1 MANISKKYGKWYVQ
15 IRRTFHKPIYKSF
28 IAKQDAQRWARETER
43 LIETGQ
49 FVDMSE
55 ANKTT
60 LKQLLER
67 YEREVSSKKRTTT
80 DKYLI
85 RNILKYDFVHKPLSH
100 VSSSDIAEFR
110 DARLNTTSTRHHSKV
125 SGSSVNRELSIL
137 SDCIN
142 RAIKEWGCYI
152 RENPVKTGLRCK
164 ENDRRIRRLE
174 NGEYEK
180 LMSSCK
186 TNRAFWCPIIDFAV
200 HTGMRRGELLK
211 ITWDMVHFDKMFITL
226 PPAITKT
233 NRVRNVPLQPKSLE
247 ILRSLPRSI
256 NGRIF
261 PIGLKNFERSFRA
274 ICSRAGIHGLRF
286 HDLKREAISRL
297 FEKGLSVSE
306 VQLFVGNSLASLSVY
321 TEHNSTTLAEK
332 LAK

>member
-1 MANISKKYGKWYVQ
+1 VATIRKKREKWCVE
-15 IRRTFHKPIYKSF
+15 IRRSFHKHLSKSF
-28 IAKQDAQRWARETER
+28 ITKQDAQRWARETER
-43 LIETGQ
+43 LIEIGQ
-49 FVDMSE
+49 YADLSE

-67 YEREVSSKKRTTT
+67 YEREVSSRKRTTS

-85 RNILKYDFVHKPLSH
+85 RNIMQHDLVNKVLAHI
-100 VSSSDIAEFR
+100 SSTDIAEFR
-110 DARLNTTSTRHHSKV
+110 DVRLNSISQRLHSKV

-137 SDCIN
+137 SDCIKK
-142 RAIKEWGCYI
+142 AINEWGCYI
-152 RENPVKTGLRCK
+152 RENPVKPGLRCK
-164 ENDRRIRRLE
+164 ENNRRHRRLE
-174 NGEYEK
+174 IGEYEL
-180 LMSSCK
+180 LMNSCK
-186 TNRAFWCPIIDFAV
+186 SNKAFWCPVIDFAI

-226 PPAITKT
+226 PPEITKT
-233 NRVRNVPLQPKSLE
+233 HRARNVPLQPKALE
-247 ILRSLPRSI
+247 ILRALPRSI

-274 ICSRAGIHGLRF
+274 ICKRAGVTGLRF

-297 FEKGLSVSE
+297 FERGLSVSE
-306 VQLFVGNSLASLSVY
+306 VQLFVGNSLTSLSVY

-332 LAK
+332 LAN